1 MLAAVQVVRT
11 LDETLGDIGLAL
23 AAQSAIPAIKPSLG
37 KINNQN
43 DIVDQNVRIE
53 ANFPNVTDKYEIQE
67 AINNLV
73 NLASQK
79 AFDNKY

>member
-1 MLAAVQVVRT
+1 MQEV
-11 LDETLGDIGLAL
+11 
-23 AAQSAIPAIKPSLG
+23 
-37 KINNQN
+37 NNQN